1 MLDYRVRSWSLLNL
15 VNDIRE
21 RRLVPDAYFQRD
33 LVWREIHKK
42 TLLKLFYWVSL
53 FLSYLFP
60 KEK

>member
-33 LVWREIHKK
+33 LVWREIQKK
-42 TLLKLFYWVSL
+42 DFIETILLGLPFPQLFIS
-53 FLSYLFP
+53 
-60 KEK
+60 KGK

>member
-42 TLLKLFYWVSL
+42 D
-53 FLSYLFP
+53 
-60 KEK
+60 